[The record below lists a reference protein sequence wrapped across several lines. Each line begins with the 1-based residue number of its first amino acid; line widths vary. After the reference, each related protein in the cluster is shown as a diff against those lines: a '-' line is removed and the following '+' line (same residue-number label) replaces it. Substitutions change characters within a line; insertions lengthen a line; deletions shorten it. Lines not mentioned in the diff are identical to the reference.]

1 MVPVPVVS
9 SHWSARAS
17 GYFEVGGLMGMFAFS
32 PVGTVGPSTLLRLPV
47 LKLVAYKRPLQMIIL
62 LRGINGLI
70 DESFLG

>member
-1 MVPVPVVS
+1 
-9 SHWSARAS
+9 
-17 GYFEVGGLMGMFAFS
+17 MGMFAFS

-47 LKLVAYKRPLQMIIL
+47 LKLVAYERPLQMIIL